1 MFFIRRKNNQV
12 EKIIDEVYQ
21 KDTIKRYIML
31 LVGCLIAAVSFNLF
45 FLRYNIVCFGVSG
58 ISIVLKEFGVDPSS
72 FILIANIFL
81 LIISYIFL
89 DIKDVKNQIIGA
101 ILYPIFIKITLPLTN
116 MIDFENIE
124 MIIIA
129 VFGGLTHGLGSGL
142 IYKSGFSTG
151 GTDVVGLLIKKY
163 SKTTM
168 GNAMMYVNIVIII
181 IGKLVFSWEIFMYAI
196 LVAYLIAVSTD
207 KILLGISNSK
217 AFYIVAD
224 KEKEEIIKEFLNSL
238 PNVGC
243 TIMDVN
249 SGNNNKKSLLLA
261 VVPTKSYFII
271 KEGLKEIDRDIF
283 YLVCDSYQVV
293 HKDDLYE

>member
-12 EKIIDEVYQ
+12 DKIIDEVYQ

-31 LVGCLIAAVSFNLF
+31 LVGCLIAAISFNLF

-58 ISIVLKEFGVDPSS
+58 ISIVLKEFGIDPSS

-116 MIDFENIE
+116 MIDFGNIE

-129 VFGGLTHGLGSGL
+129 VLGGLTHGLGSGI

-151 GTDVVGLLIKKY
+151 GTDVIGLLIKKY

-168 GNAMMYVNIVIII
+168 GNAMMYVDVAVII
-181 IGKLVFSWEIFMYAI
+181 IGKFVFSWEIFMYAI
-196 LVAYLIAVSTD
+196 LVAYLIAVTTD

-224 KEKEEIIKEFLNSL
+224 REKEEIIKEFLNSI

-249 SGNNNKKSLLLA
+249 NGNNDKKSLLLA